1 MLQKLQNCNLEVL
14 IQLTLT
20 ETKPHIKNKAVLII
34 DFDLVQLVSIS
45 IQSTTKYSWTLRLN
59 SQIGWMLTNFH
70 LEKMRELVMQW
81 MEIKGTNTGG
91 PTVLR
96 LIAPTQGR
104 LNTGRD
110 NLRNRDFLI

>member
-1 MLQKLQNCNLEVL
+1 M

-20 ETKPHIKNKAVLII
+20 ETKPHIKTKAVLII

-59 SQIGWMLTNFH
+59 SQMGWKLTDFH

-81 MEIKGTNTGG
+81 MEIKGVHWVTGG
-91 PTVLR
+91 RTILIP
-96 LIAPTQGR
+96 IAPTQGR

-110 NLRNRDFLI
+110 YIGK